1 MGTFKSLV
9 EALFA
14 DAGVSKF
21 RKALRSLLSFASP
34 RSVKSARA
42 INREA
47 INSRAAS
54 AVKRSFPLAKIVSA
68 ERTSFAEKSQ
78 VPGTCGLL
86 GTYPAVS
93 L

>member
-1 MGTFKSLV
+1 MKNTKDVGYKGTCRIRLDNLTYPMGTFKSLV
-9 EALFA
+9 EALLA

-54 AVKRSFPLAKIVSA
+54 
-68 ERTSFAEKSQ
+68 
-78 VPGTCGLL
+78 G
-86 GTYPAVS
+86 
-93 L
+93 